1 MPINKTTLFNSGTD
15 VYGNPSDVMR
25 DDNMSQEQKNR
36 TLESWGLG
44 SDSLTRAG
52 NQNARTFGKVRSQE
66 SAGVGKLREA
76 VAIFNNRE
84 ALDSA
89 VSELEITA
97 FPRHSISVLGGQ
109 RAVEKVF
116 GRLAP
121 RTQRIADHPKAP
133 RSAAILPEERAL
145 GAAGLTGGFAYLGGC
160 IVAIAANGMSDH
172 VLLASI
178 AAGSLSGG
186 LIGFAIAMAIR
197 QVWLQ
202 ETRRQINQGGLAL
215 WVHTPDPETEI
226 LACDILR
233 RHGGTQIHI
242 HEI

>member
-1 MPINKTTLFNSGTD
+1 MPRNNTTFFNPGTD
-15 VYGNPSDVMR
+15 VYNSPGDVLR
-25 DDNMSQEQKNR
+25 DNNLTQEQKDR
-36 TLESWGLG
+36 IVESWGLG
-44 SDSLTRAG
+44 RSSLARAG
-52 NQNARTFGKVRSQE
+52 NENARAFGKVRSQE
-66 SAGVGKLREA
+66 KTGVGKLREA

-97 FPRHSISVLGGQ
+97 FPRHSISILSGQ
-109 RAVEKVF
+109 RAIEKVF

-133 RSAAILPEERAL
+133 RSIAILPEERAL
-145 GAAGLTGGFAYLGGC
+145 GAAGLTGGFAYVGGC
-160 IVAIAANGMSDH
+160 IVAIAANGMSGNI
-172 VLLASI
+172 LLASI
-178 AAGSLSGG
+178 AAGSLAGG
-186 LIGFAIAMAIR
+186 LVGFGIAMAIR
-197 QVWLQ
+197 QIFIQ